1 LFLCFLQTYGF
12 AKIIFNPMKKFSLN
26 YTLLFF
32 VTAGLMT
39 IVAGACKRYKMEPT
53 KALIRVIDADGQPVQ
68 FSKVRIYALP
78 SEFPPPSNAVRF
90 DTCGVTSSDGSVE
103 FDFTTYYEAGQAGF
117 AVLDVT
123 ACKSGFVGE
132 GIIKITEEEN
142 NEETITILSGPCT
155 IPSDCE

>member
-1 LFLCFLQTYGF
+1 MKKISFVLGGLFLVL
-12 AKIIFNPMKKFSLN
+12 
-26 YTLLFF
+26 
-32 VTAGLMT
+32 AGLFT
-39 IVAGACKRYKMEPT
+39 TVLSSCNRYKVEPT
-53 KALIRVIDADGQPVQ
+53 KALIRVVDMDGAPVR

-103 FDFTTYYEAGQAGF
+103 FDFTQYYEAGQAGF
-117 AVLDVT
+117 AVLDIT
-123 ACKSGFVGE
+123 ACKTGFVGE

-142 NEETITILSGPCT
+142 NEETITILAGPCT